1 MRGARDKAVAIGAAW
16 RPCCPCRGVLW
27 QTRGAALRTTPPSS
41 ACRPPCGPRV
51 RRRPTGS
58 GAPWRASARLERGP
72 RPGRGGLERPPRRTR
87 SAPGAPGIPR
97 RGHGQARA
105 AGPVRVPAPSLGLG
119 HGHKE
124 QSEGARLMTPLS
136 TRAVTDQAL
145 SHPAAL
151 GGPCAALGSTAGALG
166 PPDGLLGHAGPQ
178 GYARAPMGAVG
189 GWAGRWQRVT
199 TLRCAARCAQR
210 PPLVA
215 CRRPLGAPGAPNQL
229 QRFGAQGRGARR
241 GLGTPLGHPSP
252 ARPVGATSQGGA
264 DATAAPVPHGPG
276 RGRTRAWQVGTPNDA
291 DGPRGWSC
299 GRGVGTGL
307 LAPNVAGSRLKKG
320 LPGLPRARAE
330 VPSPGP
336 ASPLTP
342 RGTFHHRSHKL
353 LGSSVPSWRRAS
365 AHA

>member
-1 MRGARDKAVAIGAAW
+1 
-16 RPCCPCRGVLW
+16 
-27 QTRGAALRTTPPSS
+27 
-41 ACRPPCGPRV
+41 
-51 RRRPTGS
+51 
-58 GAPWRASARLERGP
+58 
-72 RPGRGGLERPPRRTR
+72 
-87 SAPGAPGIPR
+87 
-97 RGHGQARA
+97 
-105 AGPVRVPAPSLGLG
+105 
-119 HGHKE
+119 
-124 QSEGARLMTPLS
+124 MTPLS

-336 ASPLTP
+336 ASAISSGQCATWHGVAGSKACRSSRAEKAEAEGSHGEQEHVLEENGTGLPSMCHRLSCQPFQVTADSLLNALDNRLLERKMVCRVLRVQTRLFDKRPEALKQIEVGRVGRQAQPRHAAPLRQP
-342 RGTFHHRSHKL
+342 LSQRAAL
-353 LGSSVPSWRRAS
+353 LAGMVKHDRAW
-365 AHA
+365 HA